1 MTDTLHYDLY
11 VIGAGSGGASVA
23 RRASAF
29 GAKVGICEGSRV
41 GGTCVIRGCVP
52 KKMMVYLSEFQ
63 HQFNIAADYGWAIPQ
78 TPTLNYSQFVAK
90 KDAEID
96 RLNGIYLKM
105 LKNNNVDLHEDFGSF
120 INENTLQVGDK
131 IITADRF
138 IIATGGTPFMPDIEG
153 KEHAFVSDDI
163 FNMKELPPSM
173 IVVGGGYIAVEFAC
187 IFQQLGVEVMLIY
200 RGEQILRGFDHH
212 VRSHLTEQ
220 LQQKGL
226 KILTN
231 TDVNALKKEGNIITA
246 KLSNGETI
254 SSFCTLFATGRKPN
268 IEQLGL
274 KNANVNV
281 NSKNAV
287 IVDDNYI
294 TSNPNILAIGD
305 VIDKVNLTPVALNQ
319 GRLLAEN
326 LYNNNNISLSYD
338 YIPSAVFSQPEIATC
353 GLTEEQA
360 REKYGEVD
368 IYLSRFR
375 PMKFALGDAQDK
387 TLMKLIVAAKS
398 DRVVG
403 AHMVGD
409 YAAEIMQ
416 AMAVAMN
423 CNATKAQFDAT
434 IGIHPSSSEEFVTMR
449 EKYTGD

>member
-11 VIGAGSGGASVA
+11 VVGAGSGGASVA

-52 KKMMVYLSEFQ
+52 KKMMVYLSDFQ
-63 HQFNIAADYGWAIPQ
+63 HQFDIAADYGWAIPQ
-78 TPTLNYSQFVAK
+78 TPTLNYSQFVTK

-105 LKNNNVDLHEDFGSF
+105 LKNNNVDLHEGFGSF
-120 INENTLQVGDK
+120 INESTLQVGEK
-131 IITADRF
+131 TITADRF

-173 IVVGGGYIAVEFAC
+173 IVVGGGYIAIEFAC
-187 IFQQLGVEVMLIY
+187 IFQQLGVEVTLIY

-226 KILTN
+226 TILTN
-231 TDVNALKKEGNIITA
+231 TDITALKKEGNIITA
-246 KLSNGETI
+246 SLSNGDTI

-274 KNANVNV
+274 ENANINV

-287 IVDDNYI
+287 IVDDNYV

-360 REKYGEVD
+360 REKYGDVD

-375 PMKFALGDAQDK
+375 PMKYALGDAKDK
-387 TLMKLIVAAKS
+387 TLMKLIVDATS

-403 AHMVGD
+403 AHIVGD

-423 CNATKAQFDAT
+423 CNATKTQFDAT

-449 EKYTGD
+449 EKYMGD